1 MSGILWLMSE
11 PSSRLSSAIGRS
23 APKGFSLA
31 SIRGRVVLFA
41 VLAALIPTAI
51 TGWIAYRQT
60 QRSLE
65 RGVEQELRSFAMQ
78 SARAIDTWIYSRKY
92 DAQVFASSFE
102 VSDRLFRLGTGGV
115 SPQRLESA
123 ARISGYLASVLQRSP
138 EIVDLAVVDLDGVVV
153 GKSGARSPVLPAL
166 WQTRLHAGQA
176 AVGEPHMDSPTQQ
189 SLLSIVVPVRAG
201 IPPQDR
207 LVGGLVAT
215 SSLTGILAAL
225 GSADTSSGAELSL
238 IRKDGRALIG
248 PRGRLPE
255 ESVPPSV
262 RAMLAD
268 SARQTGP
275 DIYRTADDTEVIGT
289 YSELHEQPW
298 AVLAELPVRTAYAEV
313 HRVRNLTLL
322 VLLGALLAVG
332 VVAYVLAQ
340 LVVRPLDRLTRAAG
354 VVASG
359 DFAVEL
365 PRTGGGEVGYLTDV
379 FNFMVERL
387 RVGREELQAANR
399 ELERLSVTDA
409 LTGLYNRRLLLET
422 MVHEIQRSKRTGQ
435 PFSVLMLDIDGFK
448 AFNDT
453 YGHQAG
459 DRALVMV
466 AQVIRESV
474 RVLDTVARYGGEEFV
489 VILPETDLAGAADS
503 AERIRSAVESHR
515 LSLGEINV
523 GVTLSA
529 GVAEFPTDG
538 ETVESIIASADQ
550 ALYRAK
556 EEGRNRVV
564 LTRANP
570 LPPRAR
576 RGTSGG
582 TPGS

>member
-1 MSGILWLMSE
+1 MPES
-11 PSSRLSSAIGRS
+11 PSRLSSAIGRS
-23 APKGFSLA
+23 APKGFTLA

-65 RGVEQELRSFAMQ
+65 RGVDQELRSLAVQ
-78 SARAIDTWIYSRKY
+78 AARDIDEWITSRQY
-92 DAQVFASSFE
+92 DAQVFASSYE
-102 VSDRLFRLGTGGV
+102 VSARLDRLGAESA

-123 ARISGYLASVLQRSP
+123 TRISDYLASVQQRSP
-138 EIVDLAVVDLDGVVV
+138 DVAALAVIDLGGAVV
-153 GKSGARSPVLPAL
+153 GRSGTRSAALPAL
-166 WQTRLHAGQA
+166 WQSRLHALQP
-176 AVGEPHMDSPTQQ
+176 AVGEPHRDSLTREA
-189 SLLSIVVPVRAG
+189 LLSIVVPVRAG
-201 IPPQDR
+201 VQPRDR
-207 LVGGLVAT
+207 VVGGLVAT
-215 SSLTGILAAL
+215 SGLTGILDAL
-225 GSADTSSGAELSL
+225 GSADTNAGVALSL
-238 IRKDGRALIG
+238 ITRDGRILIG
-248 PRGRLPE
+248 SHGELSGAPA
-255 ESVPPSV
+255 PPTA
-262 RAMLAD
+262 RAALAD
-268 SARQTGP
+268 SVRTAGP
-275 DIYRTADDTEVIGT
+275 IVYRTDDGAEVIGAVGD
-289 YSELHEQPW
+289 LHAQPW
-298 AVLAELPVRTAYAEV
+298 AVLAELPVRAAYTEI

-322 VLLGALLAVG
+322 VLLGALLVVG
-332 VVAYVLAQ
+332 VVAYYLAQ
-340 LVVRPLDRLTRAAG
+340 LVVRPLDRLTGAAG

-387 RVGREELQAANR
+387 REGREELQAANR

-422 MVHEIQRSKRTGQ
+422 MAHEVQRSKRTAQ
-435 PFSVLMLDIDGFK
+435 PFSALMLDIDSFK

-453 YGHQAG
+453 HGHQAG

-489 VILPETDLAGAADS
+489 VVLPETDLAGAADT
-503 AERIRSAVESHR
+503 AERIRSAIESSR
-515 LSLGEINV
+515 LSLGEKDV
-523 GVTLSA
+523 SVTLSI
-529 GVAEFPTDG
+529 GVAEFPADG
-538 ETVESIIASADQ
+538 AAVDLIIGSADQ

-556 EEGRNRVV
+556 EGGRNRVA
-564 LTRANP
+564 LTRAST
-570 LPPRAR
+570 PPPPGR

-582 TPGS
+582 TPGP